1 MFFYDVELTDLLAIR
16 AVEFSNMFKLSFK
29 HFQKPTAFSTIATVA
44 MTLVFLVG
52 ISSTS
57 TAGWIALTRHDG
69 IPVAGKRHRSA
80 HAALVKR
87 PGVELT
93 TKQAVFASK
102 FGQYLKSRGES
113 AVITS
118 GARSPEHQLSIIK
131 AKVRSIGA
139 TRRFPELRRAT
150 VSRTSSWLR
159 AWDYLRA
166 RHVPVYAPNSAGGE
180 ALASNHTKGLAI
192 DFISGSLDHL
202 ASLVRSFSYSHL
214 AMLSPLRVASIAR
227 EPGCVHVNLAN

>member
-1 MFFYDVELTDLLAIR
+1 
-16 AVEFSNMFKLSFK
+16 
-29 HFQKPTAFSTIATVA
+29 
-44 MTLVFLVG
+44 
-52 ISSTS
+52 
-57 TAGWIALTRHDG
+57 
-69 IPVAGKRHRSA
+69 
-80 HAALVKR
+80 
-87 PGVELT
+87 
-93 TKQAVFASK
+93 
-102 FGQYLKSRGES
+102 
-113 AVITS
+113 
-118 GARSPEHQLSIIK
+118 ARSPEHQLSIIQS
-131 AKVRSIGA
+131 KVRALGA
-139 TRRFPELRRAT
+139 TRKFPELRRAT
-150 VSRTSSWLR
+150 ASRSSTWLR

>member
-1 MFFYDVELTDLLAIR
+1 MV
-16 AVEFSNMFKLSFK
+16 KLSFTNI
-29 HFQKPTAFSTIATVA
+29 QKLPVVRVAVVALAMGSLIAPNVSHATSRHHHRPTRNSHR
-44 MTLVFLVG
+44 LVL
-52 ISSTS
+52 SK
-57 TAGWIALTRHDG
+57 HDG
-69 IPVAGKRHRSA
+69 ISVVGRKHGTASTEGI
-80 HAALVKR
+80 VKR
-87 PGVELT
+87 SGVQLT
-93 TKQAVFASK
+93 AKQAIFAQK
-102 FGQYLKSRGES
+102 FGQYLKSEGES

-118 GARSPEHQLSIIK
+118 GTRSPWEQLSIIK
-131 AKVRSIGA
+131 SRVRSIGA
-139 TRRFPELRRAT
+139 TRKFPELRYAT
-150 VSRTSSWLR
+150 ARRPSTWLR

-166 RHVPVYAPNSAGGE
+166 RHVPVYAPTSAGGM

>member
-1 MFFYDVELTDLLAIR
+1 
-16 AVEFSNMFKLSFK
+16 MFKLSFK
-29 HFQKPTAFSTIATVA
+29 YFEKPTSFSTVA
-44 MTLVFLVG
+44 GMAMAFVFFVG
-52 ISSTS
+52 ITSTS
-57 TAGWIALTRHDG
+57 TAAWIALTRHDG
-69 IPVAGKRHRSA
+69 IPVAGKRHRAVHSSG
-80 HAALVKR
+80 LVKR
-87 PGVELT
+87 AGVQLT
-93 TKQAVFASK
+93 TKQAIFAQK
-102 FGQYLKSRGES
+102 FGQYLKSEGES

-139 TRRFPELRRAT
+139 TRRFPELRHAIA
-150 VSRTSSWLR
+150 SRPSTWLR

-166 RHVPVYAPNSAGGE
+166 RHVPVNAPTSADGM
-180 ALASNHTKGLAI
+180 AAVSNHTKGLAI

-202 ASLVRSFSYSHL
+202 ASLVRQFSYSHL

>member
-1 MFFYDVELTDLLAIR
+1 MV
-16 AVEFSNMFKLSFK
+16 KLSFK
-29 HFQKPTAFSTIATVA
+29 PRSLKALATEKPTVFRPVAILAIAFVVISGIASPSA
-44 MTLVFLVG
+44 A
-52 ISSTS
+52 S
-57 TAGWIALTRHDG
+57 WIALTKHDG
-69 IPVAGKRHRSA
+69 IPVTSKRHRIA
-80 HAALVKR
+80 RAALVKR

-93 TKQAVFASK
+93 KKQATFASR
-102 FGQYLKSRGES
+102 FGEYLKSVGET

-118 GARSPEHQLSIIK
+118 GARSPSHQLSIIE
-131 AKVRSIGA
+131 AKVRSMGA
-139 TRRFPELRRAT
+139 ARRFPELRHAT
-150 VSRTSSWLR
+150 ASRPGSWLR
-159 AWDYLRA
+159 AWDYLRS

-202 ASLVRSFSYSHL
+202 ASLIRSFSYSHL